1 MRNPNDNSGEAKK
14 ASPHRLIKTMSV
26 LLRDNECHFNL
37 EEHEDQ
43 RGEEKVPTD
52 KKDSEM
58 IDCLMKKLTS
68 KKFLVEKETKNSF
81 YLVDNENM
89 KIKKLKEHGHSASLN
104 DDLSPLQYER
114 IKYQPTLPKALASE
128 YQVLE
133 ENHGDDF
140 INKKDYEEV
149 KKFLKN
155 LHNLPILNV
164 KETNNNELFKGGN
177 VLKIGIILSGG
188 PAPGGHNVISGI
200 YDYAKRYN
208 EESQV
213 IGFLGGIGGLYSK
226 NYVTITDALMNR
238 FRNLGGF
245 NMLWSGREKVRNKDD
260 LIAIENIVAKLKLNG
275 LVIIGGDGSNSNA
288 ALIAEYF
295 AERNIPIS
303 IIGIPKTIDGDLKSE
318 AIEISFGFDT
328 ATKTYSEVIGNLCT
342 DVKTGHNVYHV
353 VRVMGRSASHVVLEC
368 ALQTRPNIVLIGEEV
383 EKEKLSLKDI
393 VNNIVNT
400 ILKRK
405 SLNKN
410 YGVILIPEGLIE
422 FVPEMKILIGELNI
436 ILKEG
441 PFHPDKL
448 KNSRE
453 LWDFLPSIIRDQ
465 LLMDRESTGYIQ
477 VGKIATERLIIVLVE
492 SELAKLN
499 DNNLNIQFMAHYL
512 GYEGRCA
519 IPSNFDCNY
528 CYALGYNAGLLI
540 DHKKTGY
547 MSIIQNLEDSYNN
560 WIPAAIPFLRIMHVN
575 RDNTG
580 KEFPAVKRYLV
591 DLNSPL
597 FNVLKDV
604 RHLWSLY
611 DLYRA
616 PGPIQFNGHLS
627 NSRCYT
633 VKIPTKDI
641 LLCQNSEDLQL
652 IINLANKTNNISNED
667 TFFNESAALLE
678 SGSISREGEGEGNDV
693 TKKMKYNSTCD
704 DSKNLGNTNNYHE
717 ASTNVANSTRG
728 AYGSL
733 LNTYGNDRGGQA
745 LGVGVVS
752 LETTS
757 EYMNET
763 NLSSSNVENDFYE
776 QHCSSYKSLGCM
788 SELQTSRLYKKLELP
803 ELCSDLKAKVRAG
816 KQYISN
822 DPYTQ
827 KQILSNYPHMSYEN
841 KFQIQEIFHD
851 KYATPIS
858 FEIKIGIVFLSRQ
871 APGAMNVLCGLYRR
885 LKLLKG
891 VCIAFYGLYGLLNN
905 KYVIIDDDNIAK
917 HMNQGGLELT
927 GNSPEHSL
935 FDKENRNKVC
945 ETVKSLQLNG
955 LVMPGS
961 NVTITEAALLCE
973 YFMEKKIPTSVVGI
987 PLTGSNN
994 LIHELIETCVGFDSS
1009 TKVYASLIGNV
1020 LTDAVSMP
1028 KYWHFIRLMGRSPS
1042 HEVLECA
1049 LQTHPN
1055 MVIISE
1061 EYGAADKT
1069 LWRVVQDISD
1079 VVCARA
1085 ELGKNYGTILIPD
1098 ALLMH
1103 LPHMKI
1109 LLTEISDI
1117 LNEANEKGELNEARN
1132 DLVNISNPQ
1141 SGVKGGEGK
1150 GEEESIPSSPWVKKL
1165 TPWSLALLKTF
1176 PQFIIKELLHVD
1188 LRSMRFEKLE
1198 TEQLLLQM
1206 VKEELQQRK
1215 QKGKYSGIFM
1225 GLTHFFGYQ
1234 GRSSLPSEFD
1244 CKLAYAYG
1252 HAASIVIE
1260 SGLTGYIVSIRGLC
1274 GNVKDWKLFAIPF
1287 ISLMKILPKGQGSKY
1302 LKSASKGDL
1311 PVIPSAPVDLNGK
1324 AYRSLKIALQKWQ
1337 MEDRFCNPG
1346 PIQFEGNASKYYNRI
1361 LFEEQSEYFEMLRYV
1376 ECYANILKDT
1386 CRFGVSADYLKN
1398 VFVQLCGMLVLAY
1411 KPNDILSNM
1420 PYIGSI
1426 EDYYDWENQRKRMD

>member
-1 MRNPNDNSGEAKK
+1 MSNFNMKGGEAKK
-14 ASPHRLIKTMSV
+14 PSMDGLVKTMSV
-26 LLRDNECHFNL
+26 LLRDNECAFNL
-37 EEHEDQ
+37 EEQENQ
-43 RGEEKVPTD
+43 RSPDKKSQD

-58 IDCLMKKLTS
+58 IDCLMQKLTS
-68 KKFLVEKETKNSF
+68 KKFLEEKETKNSF

-128 YQVLE
+128 YQILE

-140 INKKDYEEV
+140 INKNDYEEV

-164 KETNNNELFKGGN
+164 KETNNHESFKGGN

-208 EESQV
+208 EQSQV
-213 IGFLGGIGGLYSK
+213 IGFLGGIDGLYSK
-226 NYVTITDALMNR
+226 NYVTITDSLMNR

-245 NMLWSGREKVRNKDD
+245 NMLWSGRGKVRNKDD
-260 LIAIENIVAKLKLNG
+260 LIAIENIVAKLKMNG

-288 ALIAEYF
+288 ALISEYF
-295 AERNIPIS
+295 AERKIPIS

-342 DVKTGHNVYHV
+342 DVKTGNNVYHV

-393 VNNIVNT
+393 VSNIVNT
-400 ILKRK
+400 ILKRR

-422 FVPEMKILIGELNI
+422 FVPEMKILIGELNV

-441 PFHPDKL
+441 PFDADKL
-448 KNSRE
+448 KHSRE
-453 LWDFLPSIIRDQ
+453 VWDFLPSIIQDQ

-492 SELAKLN
+492 SELAKMK

-528 CYALGYNAGLLI
+528 CYALGYNAALLI

-547 MSIIQNLEDSYNN
+547 MSIIQNLEDSYSN

-597 FNVLKDV
+597 FNVLKEV
-604 RHLWSLY
+604 RNLWSLY
-611 DLYRA
+611 DLYRS

-633 VKIPTKDI
+633 VKIPTKNE

-652 IINLANKTNNISNED
+652 IINLANKTNHVGDYITGGSEEEGDNQMDPHNKGNELGAVSATPKGAHENSLSTHSKQFGHD
-667 TFFNESAALLE
+667 STSAAGKTIHSDLVSE
-678 SGSISREGEGEGNDV
+678 TSGNAD
-693 TKKMKYNSTCD
+693 
-704 DSKNLGNTNNYHE
+704 
-717 ASTNVANSTRG
+717 
-728 AYGSL
+728 
-733 LNTYGNDRGGQA
+733 Q
-745 LGVGVVS
+745 
-752 LETTS
+752 
-757 EYMNET
+757 
-763 NLSSSNVENDFYE
+763 VENNSYE

-788 SELQTSRLYKKLELP
+788 SELQTSRLYNKLMLL

-816 KQYISN
+816 KQYISS

-871 APGAMNVLCGLYRR
+871 APGAMNVLCGLYHR

-905 KYVIIDDDNIAK
+905 KYIIIDDDNIAK

-945 ETVKSLQLNG
+945 ETVTNLQLNG

-961 NVTITEAALLCE
+961 NVTITEAALLAE
-973 YFMEKKIPTSVVGI
+973 YFLEKKIPTSVVGI

-1055 MVIISE
+1055 MVIIAE

-1069 LWRVVQDISD
+1069 LWRVVQDIAD

-1085 ELGKNYGTILIPD
+1085 ELGKNYGTVLIPD

-1117 LNEANEKGELNEARN
+1117 LNEANEKGQLVEARN
-1132 DLVNISNPQ
+1132 DLVNLSTTQ
-1141 SGVKGGEGK
+1141 GGTAGAAAGTTAGTTA
-1150 GEEESIPSSPWVKKL
+1150 GEEQPLCASPWVQKL

-1206 VKEELQQRK
+1206 VKEELHQRK
-1215 QKGKYSGIFM
+1215 QEGKYSGSFM

-1244 CKLAYAYG
+1244 CKLAYSYG

-1274 GNVKDWKLFAIPF
+1274 GNIKDWKLFAIPF
-1287 ISLMKILPKGQGSKY
+1287 ISLMNILPRGQDSKY

-1346 PIQFEGNASKYYNRI
+1346 PIQFEGNASNYYNRI

>member
-1 MRNPNDNSGEAKK
+1 MSNFNVKDEEAKK
-14 ASPHRLIKTMSV
+14 PSMDGLVKSMSV
-26 LLRDNECHFNL
+26 LLKDNECAFNL
-37 EEHEDQ
+37 EEQENQQSPDQ
-43 RGEEKVPTD
+43 KPQD

-58 IDCLMKKLTS
+58 IDCLMQKLTS

-164 KETNNNELFKGGN
+164 KETNNHESFKGGN

-208 EESQV
+208 EQSQV
-213 IGFLGGIGGLYSK
+213 IGFLGGIDGLYSK
-226 NYVTITDALMNR
+226 NYVTITDSLMNR

-245 NMLWSGREKVRNKDD
+245 NMLWSGRGKVRNKDD
-260 LIAIENIVAKLKLNG
+260 LISIENIVAKLKING

-288 ALIAEYF
+288 ALISEYF
-295 AERNIPIS
+295 AERKIPIS

-342 DVKTGHNVYHV
+342 DVKTGNNVYHV

-383 EKEKLSLKDI
+383 EKENLSLKDI
-393 VNNIVNT
+393 VSNIVNT
-400 ILKRK
+400 ILKRRT
-405 SLNKN
+405 LNKN

-422 FVPEMKILIGELNI
+422 FVPEMKILIGELNV

-441 PFHPDKL
+441 PFDANKL
-448 KNSRE
+448 KHSRE
-453 LWDFLPSIIRDQ
+453 VWDFLPSIIQDQ

-492 SELAKLN
+492 SELAKLK

-528 CYALGYNAGLLI
+528 CYALGYNAALLI

-547 MSIIQNLEDSYNN
+547 MSIIQNLEDSYAN

-597 FNVLKDV
+597 FNVLKEV
-604 RHLWSLY
+604 RNLWSLY
-611 DLYRA
+611 DLYRS

-633 VKIPTKDI
+633 VKIPTKNI
-641 LLCQNSEDLQL
+641 LLCQNSDDLQL
-652 IINLANKTNNISNED
+652 IINLANKKNHAGGYSNGGSDEEEGDNQMDLSGISVNSQSKGNELG
-667 TFFNESAALLE
+667 A
-678 SGSISREGEGEGNDV
+678 V
-693 TKKMKYNSTCD
+693 TATPKGVHEKNLSEDMKQVGD
-704 DSKNLGNTNNYHE
+704 DSGIAAGKTILPDLVSEENGN
-717 ASTNVANSTRG
+717 A
-728 AYGSL
+728 
-733 LNTYGNDRGGQA
+733 
-745 LGVGVVS
+745 
-752 LETTS
+752 
-757 EYMNET
+757 
-763 NLSSSNVENDFYE
+763 SNVENGLYE

-788 SELQTSRLYKKLELP
+788 SELQTSRLYNKLMLP
-803 ELCSDLKAKVRAG
+803 ELCTDLKAKVRAG
-816 KQYISN
+816 KQYISS

-871 APGAMNVLCGLYRR
+871 APGAMNVLCGLYQR

-905 KYVIIDDDNIAK
+905 KYIIIDDDNIAK

-935 FDKENRNKVC
+935 FDKESRNKVC
-945 ETVKSLQLNG
+945 ETVTNLQLNG

-961 NVTITEAALLCE
+961 NVTITEAALLAE
-973 YFMEKKIPTSVVGI
+973 YFLEKKIPTSVVGI

-1069 LWRVVQDISD
+1069 LWRVVQDIAD

-1085 ELGKNYGTILIPD
+1085 ELGKNYGTVLIPD

-1109 LLTEISDI
+1109 LLSEISDI
-1117 LNEANEKGELNEARN
+1117 LNDANEKGQLVQARK
-1132 DLVNISNPQ
+1132 DLVNLSTTQNGTVGAT
-1141 SGVKGGEGK
+1141 SGAAAGEGQPL
-1150 GEEESIPSSPWVKKL
+1150 SASPWVEKL

-1206 VKEELQQRK
+1206 VKEELHQRK
-1215 QKGKYSGIFM
+1215 QKGKYSGSFM

-1244 CKLAYAYG
+1244 CKLAYSYG

-1274 GNVKDWKLFAIPF
+1274 GNIKDWKLFAIPF
-1287 ISLMKILPKGQGSKY
+1287 ISLMKILPRGQDSKY

-1346 PIQFEGNASKYYNRI
+1346 PIQFEGNASNYYNRI

>member
-1 MRNPNDNSGEAKK
+1 MDTKSGDKNAANKGG
-14 ASPHRLIKTMSV
+14 ADGLVKTVSV
-26 LLRDNECHFNL
+26 LLRDNKCQFNIDENYDHNDKEKLEC
-37 EEHEDQ
+37 EVGK
-43 RGEEKVPTD
+43 R
-52 KKDSEM
+52 DSGM
-58 IDCLMKKLTS
+58 INCLMEKLTS
-68 KKFLVEKETKNSF
+68 KKFLEEKESKNSF

-114 IKYQPTLPKALASE
+114 TKYIPSLPKALASE
-128 YQVLE
+128 YQILD
-133 ENHGDDF
+133 ENYGDEF
-140 INKKDYEEV
+140 INKNDYEDV
-149 KKFLKN
+149 KRFLKN
-155 LHNLPILNV
+155 LHNLPMLNV
-164 KETNNNELFKGGN
+164 KDSNNNESFKGGN
-177 VLKIGIILSGG
+177 ILKIGIILSGG

-208 EESQV
+208 EQSQV
-213 IGFLGGIGGLYSK
+213 IGFLGGIDGLYSK
-226 NYVTITDALMNR
+226 NYVTITDSMMNR

-245 NMLWSGREKVRNKDD
+245 NMLWSGRGKVKNKDD

-288 ALIAEYF
+288 ALMAEYF
-295 AERNIPIS
+295 AERQIPIS
-303 IIGIPKTIDGDLKSE
+303 IIGVPKTIDGDLKSE

-328 ATKTYSEVIGNLCT
+328 ATRTYSEIIGNLCT

-368 ALQTRPNIVLIGEEV
+368 ALQTRPNVVLIGEEV
-383 EKEKLSLKDI
+383 EQLNLSLKDI
-393 VNNIVNT
+393 VKNIVNI

-410 YGVILIPEGLIE
+410 YGVILLPEGLIE
-422 FVPEMKILIGELNI
+422 FVPEMKILISELNV
-436 ILKEG
+436 ILKDG
-441 PFHPDKL
+441 PFDASKL
-448 KNSRE
+448 QKSKE
-453 LWDFLPSIIRDQ
+453 VWDFLPPIIRDQ

-499 DNNLNIQFMAHYL
+499 DKNLNIQFMSHYL

-528 CYALGYNAGLLI
+528 CYALGYNAALLI

-547 MSIIQNLEDSYNN
+547 MSIIRNLEDSYNN
-560 WIPAAIPFLRIMHVN
+560 WIPAAIPFLRIMHVIK
-575 RDNTG
+575 DNTG
-580 KEFPAVKRYLV
+580 NEFPAVKRYLV

-597 FNVLKDV
+597 FNVLKEV
-604 RHLWSLY
+604 RSLWSLY
-611 DLYRA
+611 DLYRS
-616 PGPIQFNGHLS
+616 PGPIQFNGHLG
-627 NSRCYT
+627 NARCYT
-633 VKIPTKDI
+633 VKTPTKDN
-641 LLCQNSEDLQL
+641 LLCQNADDLEL
-652 IINLANKTNNISNED
+652 IINLTNKNMYENNGDNNHNISDDKARDGGSSPTSSAKKTKYNLSDDNNNNNNNINNVSTNYNNTSD
-667 TFFNESAALLE
+667 GSTF
-678 SGSISREGEGEGNDV
+678 
-693 TKKMKYNSTCD
+693 
-704 DSKNLGNTNNYHE
+704 GNT
-717 ASTNVANSTRG
+717 T
-728 AYGSL
+728 L
-733 LNTYGNDRGGQA
+733 LNTAYNVNGDGMNTLNCQK
-745 LGVGVVS
+745 S
-752 LETTS
+752 NTS
-757 EYMNET
+757 DV
-763 NLSSSNVENDFYE
+763 LSSEPVNQGFYE
-776 QHCSSYKSLGCM
+776 QHASSYKSLGCM
-788 SELQTSRLYKKLELP
+788 SELQTSRLYNKLELP

-851 KYATPIS
+851 KYASPIS
-858 FEIKIGIVFLSRQ
+858 FEIRIGIVFLSRQ

-891 VCIAFYGLYGLLNN
+891 VCIAFYGLYGLLHN
-905 KYVIIDDDNIAK
+905 KYIIIDDDNIAK
-917 HMNQGGLELT
+917 YVNQGGLELT

-945 ETVKSLQLNG
+945 ETVTKLQLNG

-961 NVTITEAALLCE
+961 NITITEAALLSE
-973 YFMEKKIPTSVVGI
+973 YFLEKKIPTSVVGI

-1055 MVIISE
+1055 VVIISE

-1069 LWRVVQDISD
+1069 LWRVVQDIAD

-1085 ELGKNYGTILIPD
+1085 DVGKNYGTVLIPD

-1109 LLTEISDI
+1109 LLSEISDI
-1117 LNEANEKGELNEARN
+1117 LNEASEKGQLLEARN
-1132 DLVNISNPQ
+1132 DLVNL
-1141 SGVKGGEGK
+1141 SGVDHGHLTSE
-1150 GEEESIPSSPWVKKL
+1150 WVSKL

-1176 PQFIIKELLHVD
+1176 PQFIIKELLQVD
-1188 LRSMRFEKLE
+1188 LRSMRFEQLE

-1206 VKEELQQRK
+1206 VKEELQDRK
-1215 QKGKYSGIFM
+1215 QKGKYSGSFM

-1346 PIQFEGNASKYYNRI
+1346 PIQFEGNASNYYNRI

-1426 EDYYDWENQRKRMD
+1426 EDYYDWENQRKRMN

>member
-1 MRNPNDNSGEAKK
+1 MHNLNDNAGEGKK
-14 ASPHRLIKTMSV
+14 PSPDSLVKTMSV
-26 LLRDNECHFNL
+26 LLRDNECAFNM
-37 EEHEDQ
+37 EEHEEQGSTDQ
-43 RGEEKVPTD
+43 GPSD

-58 IDCLMKKLTS
+58 IDCLMQKLTS

-128 YQVLE
+128 YQLLE

-140 INKKDYEEV
+140 INKKDYEEI
-149 KKFLKN
+149 KQYLKN
-155 LHNLPILNV
+155 LHDMPILNV
-164 KETNNNELFKGGN
+164 KETTNHESFKGGN

-208 EESQV
+208 EQSQV
-213 IGFLGGIGGLYSK
+213 IGFLGGIDGLYSK
-226 NYVTITDALMNR
+226 NYVTVTDSLMNR

-245 NMLWSGREKVRNKDD
+245 NMLWSGRGKVRNKDD

-288 ALIAEYF
+288 ALISEYF

-393 VNNIVNT
+393 VSNIVNT
-400 ILKRK
+400 ILKRR

-422 FVPEMKILIGELNI
+422 FVPEIKVLIGELNV

-441 PFHPDKL
+441 PFDADKL
-448 KNSRE
+448 KHSRE
-453 LWDFLPSIIRDQ
+453 VWDFLPSIIRDQ

-499 DNNLNIQFMAHYL
+499 DNSLNIQFMAHYL

-528 CYALGYNAGLLI
+528 CYALGYNAALLI

-547 MSIIQNLEDSYNN
+547 MSIIQNLEDSYAN

-597 FNVLKDV
+597 FNVLKEV
-604 RHLWSLY
+604 RSLWSLY

-633 VKIPTKDI
+633 VKIPTKDV
-641 LLCQNSEDLQL
+641 LLCQNSDDLQL
-652 IINLANKTNNISNED
+652 IISLANKTNHLGSSNITGGAED
-667 TFFNESAALLE
+667 GGASQMDL
-678 SGSISREGEGEGNDV
+678 SGKDADLQSKGGELGAVGATSTGAHEKSLSSYSPDAGQHHSGTV
-693 TKKMKYNSTCD
+693 AGKMITPPDMAS
-704 DSKNLGNTNNYHE
+704 E
-717 ASTNVANSTRG
+717 ASINVDQVR
-728 AYGSL
+728 
-733 LNTYGNDRGGQA
+733 
-745 LGVGVVS
+745 
-752 LETTS
+752 
-757 EYMNET
+757 
-763 NLSSSNVENDFYE
+763 NDFYE

-788 SELQTSRLYKKLELP
+788 SELQTSRLYNKLELP

-871 APGAMNVLCGLYRR
+871 APGAMNVLCGLYHR

-905 KYVIIDDDNIAK
+905 KYIIIDDDNIAK
-917 HMNQGGLELT
+917 HLNQGGLELT

-945 ETVKSLQLNG
+945 ETVTNLQLNG

-961 NVTITEAALLCE
+961 NVTITEAALLAE
-973 YFMEKKIPTSVVGI
+973 YFLEKKIPTSVVGI

-1069 LWRVVQDISD
+1069 LWRVVQDIAD

-1085 ELGKNYGTILIPD
+1085 ELGKNYGTVLIPD

-1117 LNEANEKGELNEARN
+1117 LNDANEKGQLVEARN
-1132 DLVNISNPQ
+1132 DLVNLSTTQGAAAGTAGTAGTVAGAEQPL
-1141 SGVKGGEGK
+1141 SA
-1150 GEEESIPSSPWVKKL
+1150 SPWVLKL

-1206 VKEELQQRK
+1206 VKEELHQRK
-1215 QKGKYSGIFM
+1215 QKGKYSGSFM

-1244 CKLAYAYG
+1244 CKLAYSYG

-1274 GNVKDWKLFAIPF
+1274 GNIKDWKLFAIPF
-1287 ISLMKILPKGQGSKY
+1287 ISLMKILPRGQGSKY

-1346 PIQFEGNASKYYNRI
+1346 PIQFEGNASSYYNRI

>member
-1 MRNPNDNSGEAKK
+1 MSNFNDKGQEAKK
-14 ASPHRLIKTMSV
+14 PSMDGLVKTMSV
-26 LLRDNECHFNL
+26 LLRDNECAFNL
-37 EEHEDQ
+37 EEQEGQ
-43 RGEEKVPTD
+43 RSPGQRPVD

-58 IDCLMKKLTS
+58 IDCLMQKLTS
-68 KKFLVEKETKNSF
+68 KKFLVEKEMKNSF

-89 KIKKLKEHGHSASLN
+89 KIKKLKEHGDSASLN

-140 INKKDYEEV
+140 INKKDYEDV
-149 KKFLKN
+149 KKYLKN
-155 LHNLPILNV
+155 LHNLPFLNV
-164 KETNNNELFKGGN
+164 KETNNHESFKGGN

-208 EESQV
+208 EQSQV
-213 IGFLGGIGGLYSK
+213 IGFLGGIDGLYSK
-226 NYVTITDALMNR
+226 NYVTITDSLMNR

-245 NMLWSGREKVRNKDD
+245 NMLWSGRGKVRNKDD
-260 LIAIENIVAKLKLNG
+260 LIAIENIVAKLKMNG

-288 ALIAEYF
+288 ALISEYF
-295 AERNIPIS
+295 AERKIPIS
-303 IIGIPKTIDGDLKSE
+303 VIGIPKTIDGDLKSE

-383 EKEKLSLKDI
+383 EKEKWSLKDI
-393 VNNIVNT
+393 VSNIVNT

-410 YGVILIPEGLIE
+410 HGVILIPEGLIE
-422 FVPEMKILIGELNI
+422 FVPEMKLLIGELNV

-441 PFHPDKL
+441 PFDANKL

-453 LWDFLPSIIRDQ
+453 VWDFLPSIIQDQ

-492 SELAKLN
+492 SELAKLK
-499 DNNLNIQFMAHYL
+499 DNSLNIQFMAHYL

-519 IPSNFDCNY
+519 TPSNFDCNY
-528 CYALGYNAGLLI
+528 CYALGYNAALLI

-547 MSIIQNLEDSYNN
+547 MSIIQNLEDSYTN

-591 DLNSPL
+591 DLDSPL
-597 FNVLKDV
+597 FNVLKEV
-604 RHLWSLY
+604 RNLWSLY

-633 VKIPTKDI
+633 VKIPTKNT
-641 LLCQNSEDLQL
+641 LLCQNAEELQM
-652 IINLANKTNNISNED
+652 IINLANKTNHVGGSNVVGGADVEGDNQMGISAISNDGMNRGKEHGAINAMCKA
-667 TFFNESAALLE
+667 TQENSLPMH
-678 SGSISREGEGEGNDV
+678 SKQGGNDSGAV
-693 TKKMKYNSTCD
+693 AGKIAHPD
-704 DSKNLGNTNNYHE
+704 L
-717 ASTNVANSTRG
+717 ASDASAN
-728 AYGSL
+728 A
-733 LNTYGNDRGGQA
+733 DQ
-745 LGVGVVS
+745 
-752 LETTS
+752 E
-757 EYMNET
+757 ENE
-763 NLSSSNVENDFYE
+763 FYE

-788 SELQTSRLYKKLELP
+788 SELQTSRLYNKLMLP
-803 ELCSDLKAKVRAG
+803 ELCTDLKAKVRAG
-816 KQYISN
+816 KQYISS

-871 APGAMNVLCGLYRR
+871 APGAMNVLCGLYHR

-905 KYVIIDDDNIAK
+905 KYIIIDDDNIAK

-927 GNSPEHSL
+927 GISPEHSL

-945 ETVKSLQLNG
+945 ETVTNLQLNG

-961 NVTITEAALLCE
+961 NVTITEAALLAE
-973 YFMEKKIPTSVVGI
+973 YFLEKKIPTSVVGI

-1069 LWRVVQDISD
+1069 LWRVVQDIAD

-1085 ELGKNYGTILIPD
+1085 ELGKNYGTVLIPD

-1117 LNEANEKGELNEARN
+1117 LNDANEKGKLVEARN
-1132 DLVNISNPQ
+1132 DLVNLSTTQ
-1141 SGVKGGEGK
+1141 SGTTGGAGAGAK
-1150 GEEESIPSSPWVKKL
+1150 AGVASGATSTDAQPVSTSPWVEKL

-1206 VKEELQQRK
+1206 VKEELHQRK
-1215 QKGKYSGIFM
+1215 QQGKYSGVFM

-1244 CKLAYAYG
+1244 CKLAYSYG

-1274 GNVKDWKLFAIPF
+1274 GNIKDWKMFAIPF
-1287 ISLMKILPKGQGSKY
+1287 ISLMKILPRGQGSKY

-1346 PIQFEGNASKYYNRI
+1346 PIQFEGNASNYYNRI

>member
-1 MRNPNDNSGEAKK
+1 MKVDADESKNPSSDC
-14 ASPHRLIKTMSV
+14 LVKTMSV
-26 LLRDNECHFNL
+26 ILRDNECEYNL
-37 EEHEDQ
+37 EENEAQ
-43 RGEEKVPTD
+43 RNSEKDPLD
-52 KKDSEM
+52 KQDNEM
-58 IDCLMKKLTS
+58 INCLMQKLTS
-68 KKFLVEKETKNSF
+68 KKFLDDKETKSSF

-114 IKYQPTLPKALASE
+114 IKYQPKLPKALSCE
-128 YQVLE
+128 YQILE
-133 ENHGDDF
+133 EIHGDDF
-140 INKKDYEEV
+140 INKKDYEDI
-149 KKFLKN
+149 KRFLKN
-155 LHNLPILNV
+155 LHNMPMINV
-164 KETNNNELFKGGN
+164 KETNNYELFKGGN

-208 EESQV
+208 EQSQV
-213 IGFLGGIGGLYSK
+213 IGFLGGIDGLYSK
-226 NYVTITDALMNR
+226 NYVTITDPMMDR

-245 NMLWSGREKVRNKDD
+245 NMLWSGRGKVKNKDD
-260 LIAIENIVAKLKLNG
+260 LIAIENIVLKLKLNG

-295 AERNIPIS
+295 SERKVPIS
-303 IIGIPKTIDGDLKSE
+303 IIGVPKTIDGDLKSE

-328 ATKTYSEVIGNLCT
+328 ATKTYSDVIGNLCT

-353 VRVMGRSASHVVLEC
+353 IRVMGRSASHVVLEC

-383 EKEKLSLKDI
+383 ENEKLSLKDI
-393 VNNIVNT
+393 VKNIVS
-400 ILKRK
+400 IIIKRR

-422 FVPEMKILIGELNI
+422 FVPEMKVLIGELNV

-441 PFHPDKL
+441 PFDASKL
-448 KNSRE
+448 KSSKE
-453 LWDFLPSIIRDQ
+453 VWEFLPTIIRDQ

-499 DNNLNIQFMAHYL
+499 DKNMNIQFMAHYL

-528 CYALGYNAGLLI
+528 CYALGYNASLLI

-547 MSIIQNLEDSYNN
+547 MSIIQNLEDSYDN

-575 RDNTG
+575 KDNTG

-597 FNVLKDV
+597 FNVLKEV
-604 RHLWSLY
+604 RNLWSLY
-611 DLYRA
+611 DLYRS

-633 VKIPTKDI
+633 VKIPTKDL
-641 LLCQNSEDLQL
+641 LLCQNSDDLQL
-652 IINLANKTNNISNED
+652 IIDLTNKGNNNNSVNLLYGDGNIAIGGSTDNTCAVVSSADVGIGIQKKDSNNSNNENRRGSGSGDDISSGAYDGNVSMGDMEKKEEGEEYHKMGGNIND
-667 TFFNESAALLE
+667 MNRSGSSGNNNRSGSSGNNNR
-678 SGSISREGEGEGNDV
+678 SGSINEG
-693 TKKMKYNSTCD
+693 
-704 DSKNLGNTNNYHE
+704 
-717 ASTNVANSTRG
+717 AFR
-728 AYGSL
+728 
-733 LNTYGNDRGGQA
+733 
-745 LGVGVVS
+745 
-752 LETTS
+752 
-757 EYMNET
+757 
-763 NLSSSNVENDFYE
+763 SSSMKRESYE
-776 QHCSSYKSLGCM
+776 LYISSYKSLGCM
-788 SELQTSRLYKKLELP
+788 SELQTSRLYNKLELP

-816 KQYISN
+816 KQYISS

-871 APGAMNVLCGLYRR
+871 APGAMNVLCGLYKR

-891 VCIAFYGLYGLLNN
+891 VCFAFYGLYGLLNN
-905 KYVIIDDDNIAK
+905 KYLIIDDDNIAK
-917 HMNQGGLELT
+917 HLNQGGLELT

-945 ETVKSLQLNG
+945 ETVTKLQLNG

-961 NVTITEAALLCE
+961 NVTITEAALLSE
-973 YFMEKKIPTSVVGI
+973 YFLEKKIRTSVVGI

-1055 MVIISE
+1055 FVIISE

-1069 LWRVVQDISD
+1069 LWRVVQDIAD

-1085 ELGKNYGTILIPD
+1085 EIGKNYGTVLIPD

-1109 LLTEISDI
+1109 LLSEISDI
-1117 LNEANEKGELNEARN
+1117 LNEASEKRQLVQARN
-1132 DLVNISNPQ
+1132 ELVNLSNEQ
-1141 SGVKGGEGK
+1141 DGK
-1150 GEEESIPSSPWVKKL
+1150 PSVWVSKL
-1165 TPWSLALLKTF
+1165 TPWSLALIKTF

-1206 VKEELQQRK
+1206 VKEELHQRK
-1215 QKGKYSGIFM
+1215 QKGKYHGVFM

-1244 CKLAYAYG
+1244 CKLAYCYG

-1287 ISLMKILPKGQGSKY
+1287 ISLMKILPRGQGSKY
-1302 LKSASKGDL
+1302 LKNASKGDL

-1324 AYRSLKIALQKWQ
+1324 AYRSLKVALQKWQ

-1346 PIQFEGNASKYYNRI
+1346 PIQFEGNASNYYNRI
-1361 LFEEQSEYFEMLRYV
+1361 LFEEQYEYFEMLRYV

-1426 EDYYDWENQRKRMD
+1426 EDYYDWENQTTRMN

>member
-1 MRNPNDNSGEAKK
+1 MKSNSDEKGQVKK
-14 ASPHRLIKTMSV
+14 ASADGLVKTMSV
-26 LLRDNECHFNL
+26 LLRDNECEFNL
-37 EEHEDQ
+37 EESEEQ
-43 RGEEKVPTD
+43 RNNENVQTEKRG
-52 KKDSEM
+52 SEM
-58 IDCLMKKLTS
+58 INCLMQKLTS
-68 KKFLVEKETKNSF
+68 KKFLEEKETKSTF

-114 IKYQPTLPKALASE
+114 IKYSPSLPKALSCE
-128 YQVLE
+128 YKILE
-133 ENHGDDF
+133 ENYGDDF
-140 INKKDYEEV
+140 INAKDYEEI

-155 LHNLPILNV
+155 LHNLPMLNV
-164 KETNNNELFKGGN
+164 KEIYNGELFKGGN
-177 VLKIGIILSGG
+177 ILKIGIILSGG
-188 PAPGGHNVISGI
+188 PAPGGHNVIAGI

-208 EESQV
+208 EQSQV
-213 IGFLGGIGGLYSK
+213 IGFLGGIDGLYSK
-226 NYVTITDALMNR
+226 NYVTITDSMMDR

-245 NMLWSGREKVRNKDD
+245 NMLWSGRGKVKNKDD
-260 LIAIENIVAKLKLNG
+260 LIAIENIVSKLKLNG

-288 ALIAEYF
+288 ALMAEYF
-295 AERNIPIS
+295 SERNIPIS
-303 IIGIPKTIDGDLKSE
+303 IIGVPKTIDGDLKSE

-383 EKEKLSLKDI
+383 ENEKLSLKDI
-393 VNNIVNT
+393 VKHIVSI
-400 ILKRK
+400 ILKRR

-422 FVPEMKILIGELNI
+422 FVPEMKILIGELNVL
-436 ILKEG
+436 LKEG
-441 PFHPDKL
+441 QFDANKL
-448 KNSRE
+448 KHSKE
-453 LWDFLPSIIRDQ
+453 VWEFLPTIIRDQ

-492 SELAKLN
+492 AELAKLKDEN
-499 DNNLNIQFMAHYL
+499 MNIQFMAHYL

-528 CYALGYNAGLLI
+528 CYALGYNAALLI

-547 MSIIQNLEDSYNN
+547 MSIIQNLEDSYDN
-560 WIPAAIPFLRIMHVN
+560 WIPAGIPFLRIMHVN
-575 RDNTG
+575 KDNTG

-597 FNVLKDV
+597 FNVLKEV
-604 RHLWSLY
+604 RNLWSLY
-611 DLYRA
+611 DLYRS

-633 VKIPTKDI
+633 VKIPKKDV

-652 IINLANKTNNISNED
+652 IINLTNKSNND
-667 TFFNESAALLE
+667 TI
-678 SGSISREGEGEGNDV
+678 SGSLASDGNGELSHDNSSRIHGTVDV
-693 TKKMKYNSTCD
+693 TNKNVSTGEMNVVLTE
-704 DSKNLGNTNNYHE
+704 KGKEE
-717 ASTNVANSTRG
+717 ARKIT
-728 AYGSL
+728 
-733 LNTYGNDRGGQA
+733 
-745 LGVGVVS
+745 
-752 LETTS
+752 
-757 EYMNET
+757 EYMIEGSY
-763 NLSSSNVENDFYE
+763 SSPNDNKDICE
-776 QHCSSYKSLGCM
+776 QHNAGYKSLGCM
-788 SELQTSRLYKKLELP
+788 SELQTSRLYNKLELP
-803 ELCSDLKAKVRAG
+803 KLCSDLKAKVRAG

-858 FEIKIGIVFLSRQ
+858 FEIRIGIVFLSRQ
-871 APGAMNVLCGLYRR
+871 APGAMNVLAGLYRR

-905 KYVIIDDDNIAK
+905 KYLIIDDDNIAK
-917 HMNQGGLELT
+917 HLNQGGLELT

-945 ETVKSLQLNG
+945 ETVTKLQLNG

-961 NVTITEAALLCE
+961 NVTITEAALLSE
-973 YFMEKKIPTSVVGI
+973 YFLEKKIPTSVVSI

-1069 LWRVVQDISD
+1069 LWRVVQDIAD

-1085 ELGKNYGTILIPD
+1085 EIGKNYGTILIPD

-1109 LLTEISDI
+1109 LLSEISDI
-1117 LNEANEKGELNEARN
+1117 LNEASEKGQLAEARN
-1132 DLVNISNPQ
+1132 DLVNLSKEK
-1141 SGVKGGEGK
+1141 SG
-1150 GEEESIPSSPWVKKL
+1150 ESSVWIPKL
-1165 TPWSLALLKTF
+1165 TPWSLALIKTF
-1176 PQFIIKELLHVD
+1176 PQFIIKELLQVD

-1206 VKEELQQRK
+1206 VKEELHQRK
-1215 QKGKYSGIFM
+1215 QKGKYSGSFM

-1287 ISLMKILPKGQGSKY
+1287 ISLMKILPRGQGSKY

-1346 PIQFEGNASKYYNRI
+1346 PIQFEGNASNYYNRI

-1398 VFVQLCGMLVLAY
+1398 VFVQLCGMLVVAY

-1426 EDYYDWENQRKRMD
+1426 EDYYDWENQRKRMNK

>member
-1 MRNPNDNSGEAKK
+1 MNNFNIDKNKNPTVDS
-14 ASPHRLIKTMSV
+14 LVKTMSV
-26 LLRDNECHFNL
+26 LLRDNKCNFNL
-37 EEHEDQ
+37 EENEEQRDQEKKEDNKQ
-43 RGEEKVPTD
+43 
-52 KKDSEM
+52 DSKM
-58 IDCLMKKLTS
+58 INCLMEKLTS
-68 KKFLVEKETKNSF
+68 KKFLEEKETKNSF
-81 YLVDNENM
+81 FLVHNENM

-114 IKYQPTLPKALASE
+114 IKYTPTLPKALSCE
-128 YQVLE
+128 YQILE
-133 ENHGDDF
+133 ENYGDDF
-140 INKKDYEEV
+140 INKADYEEV
-149 KKFLKN
+149 KNFLKN
-155 LHNLPILNV
+155 LDKLPMLNV
-164 KETNNNELFKGGN
+164 KETNNGELFKGGN
-177 VLKIGIILSGG
+177 ILKIGIILSGG
-188 PAPGGHNVISGI
+188 PAPGGHNVIAGI
-200 YDYAKRYN
+200 YDYARRYN
-208 EESQV
+208 EQSQV
-213 IGFLGGIGGLYSK
+213 IGFLGGIDGLYSK
-226 NYVTITDALMNR
+226 NYVIITDNMMNR

-245 NMLWSGREKVRNKDD
+245 NMLWSGRGKVKNKDD
-260 LIAIENIVAKLKLNG
+260 LIAIENIVSKLKLNG

-295 AERNIPIS
+295 CEKKIPIS
-303 IIGIPKTIDGDLKSE
+303 VIGVPKTIDGDLKSE

-383 EKEKLSLKDI
+383 EQQNLSLKDI
-393 VNNIVNT
+393 VKNIVNI
-400 ILKRK
+400 ILKRR

-422 FVPEMKILIGELNI
+422 FVPEMKVLIGELNM

-441 PFHPDKL
+441 PFDPSKL
-448 KNSRE
+448 KKSKE
-453 LWDFLPSIIRDQ
+453 VWDFLPSIIREQ

-492 SELAKLN
+492 SELAKMN
-499 DNNLNIQFMAHYL
+499 DKNMNIQFMSHYL

-528 CYALGYNAGLLI
+528 CYALGYNAALLV
-540 DHKKTGY
+540 DHKRTGY
-547 MSIIQNLEDSYNN
+547 MSIIQNLEDIYSN

-575 RDNTG
+575 KDNTG

-597 FNVLKDV
+597 FNVLKEV
-604 RHLWSLY
+604 RRLWSLY
-611 DLYRA
+611 DLYRS

-627 NSRCYT
+627 NARCYT
-633 VKIPTKDI
+633 VKIPTKDV
-641 LLCQNSEDLQL
+641 LLCQNSDDLQL
-652 IINLANKTNNISNED
+652 IINLANKNNKGNNNNSLENDLVDGDLKSNNSFNLKKEDNLNNEGISNDMRIGTSYNNELNMSINEKGVPLNNAEED
-667 TFFNESAALLE
+667 SELNFNPDQV
-678 SGSISREGEGEGNDV
+678 N
-693 TKKMKYNSTCD
+693 K
-704 DSKNLGNTNNYHE
+704 
-717 ASTNVANSTRG
+717 
-728 AYGSL
+728 
-733 LNTYGNDRGGQA
+733 
-745 LGVGVVS
+745 
-752 LETTS
+752 
-757 EYMNET
+757 
-763 NLSSSNVENDFYE
+763 DFYAL
-776 QHCSSYKSLGCM
+776 QCSNYKSLGCM
-788 SELQTSRLYKKLELP
+788 SELQTSRLYNKLELP

-917 HMNQGGLELT
+917 HLNQGGLELT

-945 ETVKSLQLNG
+945 ETVTKLQLNG

-961 NVTITEAALLCE
+961 NITITEAALLSE
-973 YFMEKKIPTSVVGI
+973 YFLEKKIPTSVVGI

-1069 LWRVVQDISD
+1069 LWRVVQDIAD

-1085 ELGKNYGTILIPD
+1085 EVGKNYGTILIPD

-1109 LLTEISDI
+1109 LLSEISDI
-1117 LNEANEKGELNEARN
+1117 LNEASEKGQLSEARN
-1132 DLVNISNPQ
+1132 ELVNLSNTQ
-1141 SGVKGGEGK
+1141 NGE
-1150 GEEESIPSSPWVKKL
+1150 SSVWVPKL

-1176 PQFIIKELLHVD
+1176 PQFIIKELLQVD
-1188 LRSMRFEKLE
+1188 LRSMRFEQLE

-1206 VKEELQQRK
+1206 VKEELHQRK
-1215 QKGKYSGIFM
+1215 QKGKYSGSFM

-1244 CKLAYAYG
+1244 CKLAYSYG

-1287 ISLMKILPKGQGSKY
+1287 ISLMKILPRGQENKY

-1346 PIQFEGNASKYYNRI
+1346 PIQFEGNASNYYNRI

-1426 EDYYDWENQRKRMD
+1426 EDYYDWENQRKRMN

>member
-1 MRNPNDNSGEAKK
+1 MEKHREKESNPSQ
-14 ASPHRLIKTMSV
+14 V
-26 LLRDNECHFNL
+26 
-37 EEHEDQ
+37 
-43 RGEEKVPTD
+43 
-52 KKDSEM
+52 KDTEM
-58 IDCLMKKLTS
+58 LNCLMQKLTS
-68 KKFLVEKETKNSF
+68 KNFLEEKETKNRF
-81 YLVDNENM
+81 YLVENKDV

-104 DDLSPLQYER
+104 DNLSPLQYER
-114 IKYQPTLPKALASE
+114 IKYKPTLPKALASE
-128 YQVLE
+128 YQILDE
-133 ENHGDDF
+133 DFGDEF
-140 INKKDYEEV
+140 INKKEYEEI
-149 KKFLKN
+149 KKFFKSIDG
-155 LHNLPILNV
+155 LPMINV
-164 KETNNNELFKGGN
+164 KETKNNESFKGGN
-177 VLKIGIILSGG
+177 ILKIGIILSGG

-213 IGFLGGIGGLYSK
+213 IGFLGGIDGLYNK
-226 NYVTITDALMNR
+226 NYVTITDNLMNK

-245 NMLWSGREKVRNKDD
+245 NMLWSGRGKVKNKDD
-260 LIAIENIVAKLKLNG
+260 LLAIENIVLKLKLNG

-288 ALIAEYF
+288 ALISEYLK
-295 AERNIPIS
+295 ERNVPIS
-303 IIGIPKTIDGDLKSE
+303 VIGVPKTIDGDLKSE

-328 ATKTYSEVIGNLCT
+328 ATRTYSEIIGNLCT
-342 DVKTGHNVYHV
+342 DVKTGNNVYHV

-368 ALQTRPNIVLIGEEV
+368 ALQTRPNVVLIGEEV
-383 EKEKLSLKDI
+383 ERDKIPLKTI
-393 VNNIVNT
+393 VSNIVNI
-400 ILKRK
+400 ILKRHD
-405 SLNKN
+405 LNKD
-410 YGVILIPEGLIE
+410 YGVILLPEGLIE
-422 FVPEMKILIGELNI
+422 FIPEMKILIEELNI
-436 ILKEG
+436 ILKTSDRSE
-441 PFHPDKL
+441 PFDPSKL
-448 KNSRE
+448 KESKE
-453 LWDFLPSIIRDQ
+453 LWNFLPQIIRDQ
-465 LLMDRESTGYIQ
+465 LLLDRESTGYIQ
-477 VGKIATERLIIVLVE
+477 VGKVATERLIINLVE
-492 SELAKLN
+492 SELAKLK
-499 DNNLNIQFMAHYL
+499 DVNLNIHFMAHYL

-519 IPSNFDCNY
+519 LPSNFDCNY
-528 CYALGYNAGLLI
+528 CYSLGYNAALLI

-547 MSIIQNLEDSYNN
+547 MSIIRNLKNSYED
-560 WIPAAIPFLRIMHVN
+560 WIPAGIPFLRIMHVCK
-575 RDNTG
+575 DNLG
-580 KEFPAVKRYLV
+580 KEYPAVKKYLV

-597 FNVLKDV
+597 FKVLKEV
-604 RHLWSLY
+604 QSLWSLY
-611 DLYRA
+611 DLYRS
-616 PGPIQFNGHLS
+616 PGPIQFNGYLS
-627 NSRCYT
+627 NYRCYT
-633 VKIPTKDI
+633 VKIPQKDE
-641 LLCQNSEDLQL
+641 LLCQNSDDLNI
-652 IINLANKTNNISNED
+652 IINSTTKGGNDKTEDSPVCGISNNQNKNGDSEVQHQ
-667 TFFNESAALLE
+667 
-678 SGSISREGEGEGNDV
+678 SG
-693 TKKMKYNSTCD
+693 
-704 DSKNLGNTNNYHE
+704 
-717 ASTNVANSTRG
+717 
-728 AYGSL
+728 
-733 LNTYGNDRGGQA
+733 
-745 LGVGVVS
+745 
-752 LETTS
+752 
-757 EYMNET
+757 
-763 NLSSSNVENDFYE
+763 
-776 QHCSSYKSLGCM
+776 YKSLGCM
-788 SELQTSRLYKKLELP
+788 SELQTSRLYNKLELP

-827 KQILSNYPHMSYEN
+827 KQILSNYPNMSYEN

-851 KYATPIS
+851 KYASPIA

-871 APGAMNVLCGLYRR
+871 SPGAMNVLCGLYRR

-905 KYVIIDDDNIAK
+905 KYIIINDENIAK
-917 HMNQGGLELT
+917 HLNQGGLELT

-935 FDKENRNKVC
+935 FDEENRNKVC
-945 ETVKSLQLNG
+945 ETVSKLQLNG

-961 NVTITEAALLCE
+961 NVTITEAALLAE
-973 YFMEKKIPTSVVGI
+973 YFLEKKIHTSVVGI

-1055 MVIISE
+1055 MVIIAE

-1069 LWRVVQDISD
+1069 LWRVVQDIAD
-1079 VVCARA
+1079 VICARA
-1085 ELGKNYGTILIPD
+1085 ELGKNYGTVLIPD

-1117 LNEANEKGELNEARN
+1117 LNEASEKGEVIQARN
-1132 DLVNISNPQ
+1132 DLVNLSNE
-1141 SGVKGGEGK
+1141 KIEK
-1150 GEEESIPSSPWVKKL
+1150 ESPWIAKL
-1165 TPWSLALLKTF
+1165 TPWSLALIKTF

-1206 VKEELQQRK
+1206 VKEELHQRK
-1215 QKGKYSGIFM
+1215 AKGKYSGVFM

-1274 GNVKDWKLFAIPF
+1274 GNVNDWKLFAIPF
-1287 ISLMKILPKGQGSKY
+1287 ISLMKILLRGQGSKS

-1337 MEDRFCNPG
+1337 MEDSSCNPG
-1346 PIQFEGNASKYYNRI
+1346 PIQFEGNASNYYNRT

-1398 VFVQLCGMLVLAY
+1398 VFVQLCGMLVMAY
-1411 KPNDILSNM
+1411 KPNDILQSM
-1420 PYIGSI
+1420 PSIGSI
-1426 EDYYDWENQRKRMD
+1426 EDYYDWEHQRKTENNKKYI